1 MRNLLLLMFIFFIFS
16 CTNNKTVFWC
26 GDHACVSKKEKD
38 AYFKKTMTVQIKKI
52 NNETK
57 KNYSPNE
64 KILQQVKIDTKKR
77 IKNEKDQAKQIK
89 LEEKIRIK
97 NEKDQAKQL
106 ELEEDFEIVSTFA
119 KLREKITMKNRLRPF
134 PDINDIQN

>member
-64 KILQQVKIDTKKR
+64 KILQQVKIDAKK
-77 IKNEKDQAKQIK
+77 
-89 LEEKIRIK
+89 RIK